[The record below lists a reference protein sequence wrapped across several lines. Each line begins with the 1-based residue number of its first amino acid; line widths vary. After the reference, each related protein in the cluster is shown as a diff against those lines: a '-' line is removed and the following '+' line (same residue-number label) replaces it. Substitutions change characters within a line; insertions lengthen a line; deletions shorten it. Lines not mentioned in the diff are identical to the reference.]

1 MKVSIGASSDAII
14 PPAIAATAMAA
25 ECKSQERIG
34 GSVIAGERMTRLQ
47 GRTDRQTDGTDADVD
62 GRGRTVGRRTKGQI
76 DGAHAKIIFSS
87 WCSNGCDA
95 AKGAAGGE
103 AEQSW
108 RMREREMPKCRSCR
122 VPRIAAAVIVIWR
135 GKERVDTTQLS
146 LAKRARESE
155 RSRWGG
161 SGKLEDGQR
170 TRELQHTSILFCK
183 MAPQRRHS
191 HRTGRAH
198 LVCFRRIIL
207 SSCRRW
213 QLKS

>member
-47 GRTDRQTDGTDADVD
+47 GRTDRRTDGTDADVD

-108 RMREREMPKCRSCR
+108 RMRERNAEMPQLPSAEDRRRCYCYL
-122 VPRIAAAVIVIWR
+122 
-135 GKERVDTTQLS
+135 ER
-146 LAKRARESE
+146 E
-155 RSRWGG
+155 R
-161 SGKLEDGQR
+161 
-170 TRELQHTSILFCK
+170 
-183 MAPQRRHS
+183 
-191 HRTGRAH
+191 
-198 LVCFRRIIL
+198 
-207 SSCRRW
+207 
-213 QLKS
+213 KS